1 MSGKNSLRGTRPA
14 DSVSESSPA
23 ENGTVPSGQLTLSET
38 LTRLR
43 DLNER
48 LRGALESRIVIEQA
62 KGVLAERY
70 SLSLDEAFA
79 LLRDAARSSRT
90 RLRSLAE
97 TVVSQRQDTPEVVL
111 TALTRPD
118 RWSAR
123 THGTDTP
130 L

>member
-123 THGTDTP
+123 THGTDTH